1 MAGQTTLQAALGYQ
15 FGDASLLEQALT
27 HRSHSGPHNERLEF
41 LGDSVLNFV
50 VASLLFVRF
59 PKIDE
64 GDLSRLRA
72 NLVKQAALADIASR
86 LNLSQYLLL
95 GEGELKSGGF
105 RRPSILADALEALFG
120 AVYLDGGFDAVQQ
133 VIQRQYEAILDNVDA
148 KTLGK
153 DPKTLLQELLQA
165 RKLDLPAYTVVATHG
180 AAHNQLFEVE
190 CLILALDIKVSAG
203 GASRRAAEQSAAE
216 LAIAAIEA
224 IPQAKGQRKPR
235 ARKSTQLSLPV
246 AVSQEKK

>member
-1 MAGQTTLQAALGYQ
+1 MASLASLQTALGYR
-15 FGDASLLEQALT
+15 FSDAALLEQALT
-27 HRSHSGPHNERLEF
+27 HRSHSAHHNERLEF

-50 VASLLFVRF
+50 VAAMLFQRF

-72 NLVKQAALADIASR
+72 NLVKQASLADIASR
-86 LNLSQYLLL
+86 LALSQYLRL

-120 AVYLDGGFDAVQQ
+120 SVFLDGGFDAAQQ
-133 VIQRQYEAILDNVDA
+133 AIARQYEPILVNVDP

-165 RKLDLPAYTVVATHG
+165 RKLDLPAYTVIATHG
-180 AAHNQLFEVE
+180 AAHNQLFEVD
-190 CLILALDIKVSAG
+190 CQIPKLDIKVTAG

-224 IPQAKGQRKPR
+224 LPPAKGQRKPR
-235 ARKSTQLSLPV
+235 ARKSAQLSLPV
-246 AVSQEKK
+246 AVSQENK